1 MSLFLADTNEI
12 VSNKKHAV
20 PTAVHTRV
28 YPGAYQGVSRAST
41 SVSWLNI
48 GVDTAQLWA

>member
-1 MSLFLADTNEI
+1 MVITTRYIYIPVVSVDDILARYD
-12 VSNKKHAV
+12 
-20 PTAVHTRV
+20 
-28 YPGAYQGVSRAST
+28 QGVSRAST

>member
-20 PTAVHTRV
+20 PTAVHTKVGHERHYNV
-28 YPGAYQGVSRAST
+28 RAFSCHP
-41 SVSWLNI
+41 VSWPS
-48 GVDTAQLWA
+48 G